1 MRIVSPGCL
10 KPGRRHLSQPA
21 PPWALPPAA
30 APIAILPMGEVATD
44 ELRFLDELMGAA
56 FGADTLVLDP
66 METPSHAYS
75 VPRAQY
81 DADLLLDDL
90 FARFPERCL
99 RIVGVTQADLYV
111 SGRTFVFGYAHLAD
125 GLAIYSTARFREEF
139 YGRRR
144 DVGRQRA
151 RVCRAVIHEI
161 GHTFGNPH
169 CQDAACVMH
178 PVTHVETLDA
188 LAPWYCADCH
198 ARVRGGLDVAP
209 WSGRGR
215 WERGMSLLRRR
226 QFARAAASFE
236 HAVRCAPNEGRYYND
251 LGVALL
257 QAGDRDG
264 ARRAF
269 CRATDLGYRRPE
281 VAASSEAQ
289 AAGACDKRRR
299 A

>member
-1 MRIVSPGCL
+1 MRTASPGCL
-10 KPGRRHLSQPA
+10 LPGRRHLSSSRTSA
-21 PPWALPPAA
+21 PWALPPAA
-30 APIAILPMGEVATD
+30 APIAILPLGDVATD

-56 FGADTLVLDP
+56 YGADTLVLDA

-81 DADLLLDDL
+81 DADVLLDDL

-125 GLAIYSTARFREEF
+125 GVSVYSAARFREEF

-151 RVCRAVIHEI
+151 RVCRAVIHEM

-169 CQDAACVMH
+169 CQDPACVMH
-178 PVTHVETLDA
+178 PVTHIETLDA
-188 LAPWYCADCH
+188 LAPWYCASCH
-198 ARVRGGLDVAP
+198 GRVRGGLAVAP
-209 WSGRGR
+209 WSARGR

-226 QFARAAASFE
+226 LYARAAVAFG
-236 HAVRCAPNEGRYYND
+236 HAARCAPN
-251 LGVALL
+251 
-257 QAGDRDG
+257 
-264 ARRAF
+264 
-269 CRATDLGYRRPE
+269 
-281 VAASSEAQ
+281 
-289 AAGACDKRRR
+289 
-299 A
+299 